1 MSILIKTKK
10 DNYIIEQ
17 KWECNTL
24 FQVEFRVLDGAS
36 QSIMNLP
43 NPIEARFVRLNIINF
58 EAAPCMR
65 VEINGCTRGACADID
80 ECLENGGGCEHK
92 CANTAGSFGC
102 KCNFGY
108 DLYTQ
113 VSDDKY
119 KI

>member
-1 MSILIKTKK
+1 M
-10 DNYIIEQ
+10 
-17 KWECNTL
+17 
-24 FQVEFRVLDGAS
+24 DGAS

-65 VEINGCTRGACADID
+65 VEINGCTRSACADVD

-92 CANTAGSFGC
+92 CVNSAGSFSC

-113 VSDDKY
+113 VTRS
-119 KI
+119 